1 MIFGAGLSI
10 IGFVIALCFVAGY
23 LVAMRAAK
31 TRAGVILLGLL
42 FGFVFV
48 IALCGIAFAG
58 CVALLSTS

>member
-1 MIFGAGLSI
+1 MIFSV
-10 IGFVIALCFVAGY
+10 IGFVIALCFAAGF
-23 LVAMRAAK
+23 LVATRAAK
-31 TRAGVILLGLL
+31 TTSGVVLLGLL